1 MYLVLLLVSFGH
13 VSANAI
19 DLLDVSSLEPVSP
32 NYCNDSSVM
41 DEGGLYKATMGQFL
55 GYECSAEFY
64 HCRWQSDGFRTYRKH
79 CKTGLVYDVFG
90 TQNCNYDYNVKS
102 CGIRSGAPSAC
113 NSTSFRCVMSDE
125 CVVLSKRCDSHYD
138 CASEEDEQNC
148 PLCMANEFACI
159 VSEECIELDRRCNG
173 ITECSDG
180 TDELDCDVCGNGLF
194 HCAKSGECIP
204 NEHRC
209 DGKRQCPNGEDEM
222 LCKKRPEERK
232 FTCQSG
238 MQHIPMAQLCDGRPQ
253 CSDGSDEAYC
263 EMGVGAGSAAGSSIV
278 FSSNPNVAE
287 PVASSDYDTEYEQ
300 VATETPFFPMLSMTL
315 APAAAPIFTAPPATR
330 APHRIAPLA
339 KSTPWASSGSFRK
352 QPTEATAT
360 PSVRHTIPIRTTPL
374 STTHRLPP
382 RTTTPSPPAL
392 PVFVPRKS
400 TGVSEKNASRYQTRP
415 ASEDNNRVLPVVQNE
430 VRPRNE
436 EPKLLYAQLSS
447 SREIQQQQQRRKGEA
462 TEVIHEVRVSPL
474 ETTTPTDDAKPRNK
488 ILQHLGGLNDR
499 ISPDLLSKIEKLLVD
514 EMQSKLAHENTSGFI
529 SESSVLLSHSAP
541 VPSTPLVRS
550 FSSKVQKMDEKM

>member
-1 MYLVLLLVSFGH
+1 
-13 VSANAI
+13 
-19 DLLDVSSLEPVSP
+19 
-32 NYCNDSSVM
+32 M

-222 LCKKRPEERK
+222 LYPR
-232 FTCQSG
+232 SG
-238 MQHIPMAQLCDGRPQ
+238 SSPANQLCDGRPQ

-263 EMGVGAGSAAGSSIV
+263 EMGVGAGSAAGSSMSDFRLASFESPLTILANFSV

-315 APAAAPIFTAPPATR
+315 APAAVHGPALVGFQRRVTARTIDAQDR
-330 APHRIAPLA
+330 L
-339 KSTPWASSGSFRK
+339 
-352 QPTEATAT
+352 
-360 PSVRHTIPIRTTPL
+360 PSPDSHISQTNCFHVRHTIPIRTTPL

-382 RTTTPSPPAL
+382 RTTTPSPP
-392 PVFVPRKS
+392 V
-400 TGVSEKNASRYQTRP
+400 GC
-415 ASEDNNRVLPVVQNE
+415 
-430 VRPRNE
+430 
-436 EPKLLYAQLSS
+436 
-447 SREIQQQQQRRKGEA
+447 
-462 TEVIHEVRVSPL
+462 
-474 ETTTPTDDAKPRNK
+474 
-488 ILQHLGGLNDR
+488 
-499 ISPDLLSKIEKLLVD
+499 
-514 EMQSKLAHENTSGFI
+514 
-529 SESSVLLSHSAP
+529 
-541 VPSTPLVRS
+541 
-550 FSSKVQKMDEKM
+550 